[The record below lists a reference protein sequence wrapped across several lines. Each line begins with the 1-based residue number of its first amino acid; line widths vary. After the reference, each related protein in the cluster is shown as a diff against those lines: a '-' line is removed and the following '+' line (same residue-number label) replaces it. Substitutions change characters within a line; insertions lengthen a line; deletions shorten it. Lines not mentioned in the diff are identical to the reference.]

1 MVFSLFLDKTGK
13 VDIYTALSD
22 GTDLVNVTD
31 TPDFE
36 DFADWGPH
44 PLAT

>member
-1 MVFSLFLDKTGK
+1 
-13 VDIYTALSD
+13 LSGCAEID
-22 GTDLVNVTD
+22 VSDLAAVTD

-36 DFADWGPH
+36 DFADYRPH